1 MNMCSA
7 SARNWNVLDS
17 VILVF
22 LSNDRLN
29 WLIPSPRTELKREFN
44 VRKLYDSALEEFL
57 SNPAFTLNH

>member
-1 MNMCSA
+1 MAIAPWTSWPTVVGLLNVCS
-7 SARNWNVLDS
+7 
-17 VILVF
+17 
-22 LSNDRLN
+22 DRLN